1 MFQLD
6 PDRNYPKKTESH
18 SLIRF
23 QDCDPMQHL
32 NNAKYLDY
40 YFNARE
46 DQLFSIYGF
55 TIDYPFRKYQS
66 AWVVYNHQ
74 IGYVRPARVGEWVTI
89 IASIIYYD
97 EDTMV
102 TEYVMTNEN
111 KTELKNMLWS
121 TMKYVSVLNGKR
133 MTHQEDIADFLKIA
147 SVEGVDYPN
156 VSFNDRIKQ
165 IKTALAEGRY

>member
-6 PDRNYPKKTESH
+6 PERNYPKKTESH
-18 SLIRF
+18 AIIRF
-23 QDCDPMQHL
+23 QDCDPLQHL

-55 TIDYPFRKYQS
+55 TMDFTFREYQTS
-66 AWVVYNHQ
+66 WVVYNHQ
-74 IGYVRPARVGEWVTI
+74 IGYIRPACVSEWVTI
-89 IASIIYYD
+89 ITSIIYYN
-97 EDTMV
+97 ENTLV

-111 KTELKNMLWS
+111 KTELKNVMWTTS
-121 TMKYVSVLNGKR
+121 KYVSVLTGK
-133 MTHQEDIADFLKIA
+133 TISHQEDIQQFLQVA
-147 SVEGVDYPN
+147 AVSGTDYQN
-156 VSFNDRIKQ
+156 ITFNERIKQ

>member
-6 PDRNYPKKTESH
+6 PERPYQKKTESH

-23 QDCDPMQHL
+23 QDCDPLQHL

-46 DQLFSIYGF
+46 DHVFSMYGF
-55 TIDYPFRKYQS
+55 TMDYTFKKHNAS
-66 AWVVYNHQ
+66 WVVYNHQ
-74 IGYVRPARVGEWVTI
+74 IGYIRPARVSEWVTI
-89 IASIIYYD
+89 ITSIIYFD
-97 EDTMV
+97 ESTMV

-111 KTELKNMLWS
+111 KTELKNVMWS
-121 TMKYVSVLNGKR
+121 TAKYISVATGKVIP
-133 MTHQEDIADFLKIA
+133 HQEDIHRFLQTVA
-147 SVEGVDYPN
+147 VEGVDYVN
-156 VSFNDRIKQ
+156 ITFNERIKQ